1 VNLKVFHLAFIV
13 ISTVLALW
21 LGFWCLSGYRQQA
34 DMGSM
39 LGMLGSFAAATGLAV
54 YGVAFWRKAKRL

>member
-21 LGFWCLSGYRQQA
+21 LGFWCLGVHRQNA
-34 DMGSM
+34 DIGSM
-39 LGMLGSFAAATGLAV
+39 LGMAGSFLAAVGLAF